1 MKFFIERYSKRKVEE
16 NPLWL
21 VVLSDIMTNLMLFFL
36 ILYVFSIHPEKEAK
50 AIFVDGFDKE
60 NAQKQKEKKAEE
72 VIKKFTEE
80 DVAKKLAEELYKA
93 GMKDMAEVQI
103 TDKQI
108 KINIAA
114 PVLFTSGKAKLG
126 KAASD
131 VLAPVA
137 QVLNKLPNDIIVEGH
152 TDNVPIKSGDY
163 PTNWELSAAR
173 ADAVVELLAAKYAVP
188 QERLIAAAYGENR
201 PVAGND
207 TPAGR
212 ALNRRIE
219 IIVSRKPQ

>member
-36 ILYVFSIHPEKEAK
+36 ILYVFSIHPESEAK
-50 AIFVDGFDKE
+50 AVFIDGFDKE

-72 VIKKFTEE
+72 IVKKFTEE
-80 DVAKKLAEELYKA
+80 DIAKKLAEELYKA

-114 PVLFTSGKAKLG
+114 PVLFASGKAKLG
-126 KAASD
+126 RTASG

-152 TDNVPIKSGDY
+152 TDSVPIKSGDY
-163 PTNWELSAAR
+163 ATNWELSAAR

-201 PVAGND
+201 PAASND
-207 TPAGR
+207 TAGGR

-219 IIVSRKPQ
+219 IIVSRK